1 MKTIYQCDQCDFQ
14 SVNRYHCIQ
23 HKEAIH
29 ELVKNLCDQYDF
41 QNRIPKCLKNGIK
54 RVKHDK
60 IRHQCRKCNSSYVY
74 RSSLSIHIKTKTCNC
89 KTLVPMKYHL
99 WAPVPPLPPS
109 LPSPSPSVATTTDP
123 ILLPSST
130 ALLSVSTFLNYLWLL
145 FRWPQRQKIH
155 LFKAYM
161 PTLWFYQTNKKQ
173 LLKVHDLPGL

>member
-54 RVKHDK
+54 RVKQDK

-74 RSSLSIHIKTKTCNC
+74 RSSLSIHIKTKQFLKIFYWPLVNHICYL
-89 KTLVPMKYHL
+89 TLPQNL
-99 WAPVPPLPPS
+99 APLLATNPSITVCRMTNLSPLPACS
-109 LPSPSPSVATTTDP
+109 YV
-123 ILLPSST
+123 I
-130 ALLSVSTFLNYLWLL
+130 
-145 FRWPQRQKIH
+145 
-155 LFKAYM
+155 
-161 PTLWFYQTNKKQ
+161 
-173 LLKVHDLPGL
+173 